1 MNAKDPQDSKGARAQ
16 NDQNFQEP
24 AAKAAQQSDTPG
36 ADEEARAE
44 EFDTPKE
51 AGYSEDVASLQA
63 ESTPAGVSRNLME
76 IKAKIQGALLQNA
89 VNGAVRAEDAFQG
102 SSNIVGVG
110 IGLGEMHANAGTP
123 VLSTGISPGEPALNV
138 YVVELTS
145 VDAVKSVIVETIG
158 AAEASDDSLPLNIIR
173 TGLIEARPNTARV
186 RPAPGGY
193 SVGHY
198 KITAGTI
205 GCYCVGNSAPRN
217 SRLMALSNNHV
228 LANVNSGVFGDCV
241 VQPGPYDGGK
251 CPADQ
256 IAILERFVPI
266 NFAAGASNVV
276 DCATAWCWP
285 DRVRRELAYHSG
297 AGINYFR
304 ISSVAIAPALNM
316 IVGKTG
322 RTTQLTTGRITGLGV
337 AVNVNYGGGRVAH
350 FVDQVSI
357 QSVNANPFSAPGD
370 SGSSIWTW
378 NAARNPVA
386 LLFAG
391 GGGVTFA
398 NRMTSVL
405 AALDVH
411 LYT

>member
-1 MNAKDPQDSKGARAQ
+1 MGETHPQ
-16 NDQNFQEP
+16 
-24 AAKAAQQSDTPG
+24 
-36 ADEEARAE
+36 
-44 EFDTPKE
+44 
-51 AGYSEDVASLQA
+51 
-63 ESTPAGVSRNLME
+63 
-76 IKAKIQGALLQNA
+76 
-89 VNGAVRAEDAFQG
+89 
-102 SSNIVGVG
+102 
-110 IGLGEMHANAGTP
+110 AGTP
-123 VLSTGISPGEPALNV
+123 ALSSGVAPGEYALNV

-145 VDAVKSVIVETIG
+145 IDQVKSVIVESIG
-158 AAEASDDSLPLNIIR
+158 AAAASDDSVPLNVIQ
-173 TGLIEARPNTARV
+173 TGLIQAQPNTGRV
-186 RPAPGGY
+186 RPAPGGF
-193 SVGHY
+193 SVGHF

-228 LANVNSGVFGDCV
+228 LANVNAGAFNDCV

-285 DRVRRELAYHSG
+285 DRVRRELAYASG
-297 AGINYFR
+297 GAITYFR
-304 ISSVAIAPALNM
+304 IGSAPIAPALNM

-322 RTTQLTTGRITGLGV
+322 RTTQLTTGRITGVGV
-337 AVNVNYGGGRVAH
+337 AVNVNYGGGRVGH

-357 QSVNANPFSAPGD
+357 QSVNANPFSAGGD

-378 NAARNPVA
+378 NAARSPVA

-398 NRMTSVL
+398 NRMTRVL

>member
-1 MNAKDPQDSKGARAQ
+1 MSTRDPR
-16 NDQNFQEP
+16 DQKTGREQSERFAEP
-24 AAKAAQQSDTPG
+24 AAKAANQENSDS
-36 ADEEARAE
+36 EQEARTE
-44 EFDTPKE
+44 DFDVPKGE
-51 AGYSEDVASLQA
+51 ADYSEYAASMQA
-63 ESTPAGVSRNLME
+63 ESGPAGLSRSLID
-76 IKAKIQGALLQNA
+76 IKAQIEKALRQNA
-89 VNGAVRAEDAFQG
+89 VNGAIEAESAFQG

-110 IGLGEMHANAGTP
+110 IGYGETHAAAGTP
-123 VLSTGISPGEPALNV
+123 TLSTGVSPGEYALNV
-138 YVVELTS
+138 YVAELTS
-145 VDAVKSVIVETIG
+145 IDAIKAVIAESIG
-158 AAEASDDSLPLNIIR
+158 ASEASYDSLPLNIIQ
-173 TGLIEARPNTARV
+173 TGLIQAQPNTARV

-251 CPADQ
+251 CPPDQ
-256 IAILERFVPI
+256 IAILERYVPI

-276 DCATAWCWP
+276 DCATAWTWP
-285 DRVRRELAYHSG
+285 DRVRRELAYLSG
-297 AGINYFR
+297 GAIQYFR
-304 ISSVAIAPALNM
+304 IGSSAIAPALGM

-322 RTTQLTTGRITGLGV
+322 RTTQLTTGRITGVGV
-337 AVNVNYGGGRVAH
+337 TVNVSYGGGRVGH

-357 QSVNANPFSAPGD
+357 QSVNANPFSAGGD

-398 NRMTSVL
+398 NRMTNVL
-405 AALDVH
+405 SALDVH

>member
-1 MNAKDPQDSKGARAQ
+1 MSTKDPKAKQ
-16 NDQNFQEP
+16 NVRPQNEPDFQEP
-24 AAKAAQQSDTPG
+24 SARGAQTPG
-36 ADEEARAE
+36 EGSEYEEARTG
-44 EFDTPKE
+44 EFDAPPESGSQEE
-51 AGYSEDVASLQA
+51 AASVQA
-63 ESTPAGVSRNLME
+63 EAMSSGIPRNLME
-76 IKAKIQGALLQNA
+76 IKAQIENALRRNA
-89 VNGAVRAEDAFQG
+89 INGAISAETAFAG

-110 IGLGEMHANAGTP
+110 FGMGETHPHPGTP
-123 VLSTGISPGEPALNV
+123 ALSTDISPGEHALNV

-145 VDAVKSVIVETIG
+145 VDEVKSVIVDSIG
-158 AAEASDDSLPLNIIR
+158 AAAAAEDSLPLNIIQ
-173 TGLIEARPNTARV
+173 TGLVQAQPNTLRL
-186 RPAPGGY
+186 RPAPGGF
-193 SVGHY
+193 SVGHF

-205 GCYCVGNSAPRN
+205 GCLCVGNQAPRN
-217 SRLMALSNNHV
+217 SRLMVLSNNHV
-228 LANVNSGVFGDCV
+228 LANVNSGAFGDCV

-266 NFAAGASNVV
+266 NFAAGASNFV

-285 DRVRRELAYHSG
+285 DRVRRELAYRSG
-297 AGINYFR
+297 GAVNYFR
-304 ISSVAIAPALNM
+304 IGSAPVAPALNM

-322 RTTQLTTGRITGLGV
+322 RTTQLTTGRITGVGV
-337 AVNVNYGGGRVAH
+337 TVNVSYGGGLVGH

-357 QSVNANPFSAPGD
+357 QSVNANPFSAGGD

-378 NAARNPVA
+378 NAARSPVA

-398 NRMTSVL
+398 NRMTRVL